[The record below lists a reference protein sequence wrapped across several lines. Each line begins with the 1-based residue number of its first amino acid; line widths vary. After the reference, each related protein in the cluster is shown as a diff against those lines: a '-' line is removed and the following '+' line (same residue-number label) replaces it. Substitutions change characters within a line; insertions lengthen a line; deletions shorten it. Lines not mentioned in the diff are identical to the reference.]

1 LYEDKDI
8 YYRCKLIRIDI
19 ATKEENKIVW
29 CISDL
34 TNLLFKDNKFD
45 IILKILSPINY
56 RVFERILN
64 NYGMLIKVC

>member
-19 ATKEENKIVW
+19 VTKEENKIVW

-56 RVFERILN
+56 KVFERVLN
-64 NYGMLIKVC
+64 NYGMLIKVY